1 MAIAGSIG
9 PVTATDHAAG
19 GGAPDVRPSRQARSL
34 AAVHQSDVPAGV
46 DPRPRLADL
55 TTLRVGGPARRL
67 VEVMKP
73 DEVVTAVTAAD
84 AADEPVLVL
93 GGGSNVLVA
102 DSGFDGTVVK
112 IATSGVHVDTSGG
125 LVAVTVQAGEIWD
138 DLVALAVAEGWSG
151 IEAMSG
157 IPGLLGAT
165 PIQNVGAYGQEVAQ
179 TVTAVTIYDRRR
191 RERRVMAPA
200 DCVFSYRNSVFKGS
214 DRFVVLDVTYTLEA
228 SPLARPVRY
237 AELARALGA
246 GIGDRPPLAAVRDTV
261 LRLRRRK
268 GMVLDPTDPDS
279 VSAGSFFTN
288 PVVPVEVA
296 RSLPQDMPRWPNADG
311 RVKVSAAWLIEQAG
325 FTKGYGRGAAR
336 ISYKHTLALTNR
348 GGATSAELAAL
359 AREIRDGVRD
369 QFAIEL
375 TNEPVLVGI
384 AL

>member
-1 MAIAGSIG
+1 MIG
-9 PVTATDHAAG
+9 G
-19 GGAPDVRPSRQARSL
+19 EGGAGHPAAEAARSL
-34 AAVHQSDVPAGV
+34 AAVHQADVPAGV

-67 VEVMKP
+67 VEVVKP
-73 DEVVTAVTAAD
+73 DDAVAAVTAAD

-125 LVAVTVQAGEIWD
+125 LVAVTAQAGETWD
-138 DLVALAVAEGWSG
+138 DLVALAVAERWSG

-157 IPGLLGAT
+157 IPGLVGAT

-179 TVTAVTIYDRRR
+179 TVTAVTVYDRRR

-200 DCVFSYRNSVFKGS
+200 DCAFSYRTSVLKGS

-237 AELARALGA
+237 AELAQALRAE
-246 GIGDRPPLAAVRDTV
+246 IGDRPPLAVVRDTV

-268 GMVLDPTDPDS
+268 GMVLDPADPDS

-288 PVVPVEVA
+288 PVVPIEVA
-296 RSLPQDMPRWPNADG
+296 RSLPQDMPRWPDAGG

-325 FTKGYGRGAAR
+325 FPKGYGDGAVR
-336 ISYKHTLALTNR
+336 ISSKHTLALTNR
-348 GGATSAELAAL
+348 GGATSAELVAL
-359 AREIRDGVRD
+359 AREIRDGVRA

-384 AL
+384 EL